1 MQPDSERSEVWNTGK
16 EMKEMSMRT
25 AREPGEEEEKQGDG
39 VEVEEEEEEKN
50 EEPRWDFRKTF
61 GELSLGMV

>member
-50 EEPRWDFRKTF
+50 EEPR
-61 GELSLGMV
+61 